1 MQPENT
7 TSPRG
12 TEIAHLFISKASA
25 RRLQVEIIDCPAP
38 LRFGAEGL
46 ADAIRKL
53 RAWPG
58 NGTVSLFV
66 EYAGGRRWLPTPCRP
81 GSMAHL
87 LDWQSFAERC
97 LLTVFGRYFPPGFDK
112 LKPWK

>member
-12 TEIAHLFISKASA
+12 TEVAHLLISKASP
-25 RRLQVEIIDCPAP
+25 RRLQVLIVDCPAS
-38 LRFGAEGL
+38 LRGAAERL
-46 ADAIRKL
+46 AGAIVKL
-53 RAWPG
+53 RPWPG

-66 EYAGGRRWLPTPCRP
+66 ESAGGRRWLPTPCRP
-81 GSMAHL
+81 GSMAYL
-87 LDWQSFAERC
+87 LDWQALAERC
-97 LLTVFGRYFPPGFDK
+97 LLVVFGRYSPPGFDK